1 MQDDLAAAFARV
13 VETLTALR
21 QVLSKIVPVDDR
33 ETKVRPI
40 LLAAYNAWHDLPA
53 ELTLDVHSPPAQLG
67 NFLNAKLLGY
77 YTVAGLLDP
86 AAIPA
91 PPAILREIG
100 VLIEDF
106 GGAKRRQRAITITQ
120 EDELILATLA
130 DAYPAAVNQPDLAAL
145 TTLPRQKISERLA
158 WLEAKPR
165 RYVERPEGTR
175 RKGHAITAAGLSAIG
190 RPVEGSH

>member
-21 QVLSKIVPVDDR
+21 QVLSKDVPVDDR
-33 ETKVRPI
+33 KTKVRPI
-40 LLAAYNAWHDLPA
+40 LVEAEKAWHDLPA
-53 ELTLDVHSPPAQLG
+53 ELTLDVNGPPAQLG

-106 GGAKRRQRAITITQ
+106 GGAKRRQRAIAITA
-120 EDELILATLA
+120 EDELILTALA
-130 DAYPAAVNQPDLAAL
+130 DAYSAAVNQPDLERL
-145 TTLPRQKISERLA
+145 TGLSHQKISKRIR
-158 WLEAKPR
+158 WLESKR
-165 RYVERPEGTR
+165 IGYVKRPEGTK
-175 RKGHAITAAGLSAIG
+175 RKGHAITPAGLSAIG
-190 RPVEGSH
+190 RPVEAPH